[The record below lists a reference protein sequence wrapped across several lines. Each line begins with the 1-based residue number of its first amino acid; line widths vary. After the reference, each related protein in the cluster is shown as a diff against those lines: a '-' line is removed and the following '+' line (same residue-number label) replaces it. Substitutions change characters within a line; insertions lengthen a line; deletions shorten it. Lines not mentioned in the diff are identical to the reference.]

1 MAHTF
6 IHTPM
11 LPRSLL
17 TNGKMCQIHSPVT
30 GIKCQR
36 CASSGHFFLTFI
48 VLTEPG
54 NPKRDLFFF
63 FFCFLL
69 ILTKLFRCLNLTRP
83 YAQHR
88 NSVNAT
94 TEPEETLSCDT
105 NKCSVSTLSA
115 VCNKKSTRPTF
126 FSGAWARTS
135 STELVA
141 GISLE

>member
-1 MAHTF
+1 MSHTF
-6 IHTPM
+6 THTPM

-36 CASSGHFFLTFI
+36 CASSGHIFLTFI

-54 NPKRDLFFF
+54 NPKHDLFFF
-63 FFCFLL
+63 FFLL
-69 ILTKLFRCLNLTRP
+69 ILTKLFWCLNLTRP

-88 NSVNAT
+88 NSVNVT

-115 VCNKKSTRPTF
+115 VCKKKVHVQHF
-126 FSGAWARTS
+126 FLAPG
-135 STELVA
+135 
-141 GISLE
+141 LERHQQNW